1 MNFSFSASVPF
12 LRRSYSPSIP
22 PTDSMLAFSGAGAFG
37 AGVEDAP
44 RAALVFSGIGFLL
57 PHHRLMCPGFLHLKQ
72 ALLAIRSAFSL
83 SDNCVNPPR
92 PWYGGGFPWLDPSI
106 VPASTSIG
114 TIWERVGT

>member
-1 MNFSFSASVPF
+1 
-12 LRRSYSPSIP
+12 
-22 PTDSMLAFSGAGAFG
+22 MLAFSGAGAFE
-37 AGVEDAP
+37 ADAEDVP
-44 RAALVFSGIGFLL
+44 STGAALAFSGIGFLL
-57 PHHRLMCPGFLHLKQ
+57 PHHRLMCPGCLHLKQ

-114 TIWERVGT
+114 TIWERVGV